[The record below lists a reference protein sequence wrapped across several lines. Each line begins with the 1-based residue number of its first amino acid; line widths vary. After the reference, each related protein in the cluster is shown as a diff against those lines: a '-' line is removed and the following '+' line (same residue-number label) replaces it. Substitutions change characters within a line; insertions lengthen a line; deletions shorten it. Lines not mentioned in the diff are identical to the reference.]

1 MIGET
6 STAPLNGDFTFDAD
20 GPILVMEALCKNYH
34 LGSNLLRVLREID
47 LTINSGEYVAIMGP
61 SGSGKS
67 TLLNM
72 IGCLD
77 RPSSGEYLL
86 GGQSVADLDDD
97 ELSMIR
103 GARIG
108 FVFQSFNLIAQLN
121 VVENVEIPMYY
132 QGWSE
137 RDSEERAREL
147 ATMVGLGDR
156 LDHRPSELSGGQQQ
170 RVAIARALSNDPLI
184 VLADEPTGNL
194 DSQSGSD
201 ILEILDGLHQ
211 EGKTLIVVTHD
222 EHIATCAERVIRLF
236 DGRIDKEEFNEKR

>member
-1 MIGET
+1 MIGDP
-6 STAPLNGDFTFDAD
+6 TANFGADFAFDTD
-20 GPILVMEALCKNYH
+20 GPILVMEQLCKNYQ
-34 LGSNLLRVLREID
+34 LGTHLLRVLRDID
-47 LTINSGEYVAIMGP
+47 LTIESGEYVAIMGP

-77 RPSSGEYLL
+77 RPSSGDYRL
-86 GGQSVADLDDD
+86 GGQSVAQLDDD

-121 VVENVEIPMYY
+121 VVENIEIPMYY
-132 QGWSE
+132 QGYSE
-137 RDSEERAREL
+137 RDSAERAEEL
-147 ATMVGLGDR
+147 AALVGLGDR
-156 LDHRPSELSGGQQQ
+156 MEHRPSELSGGQQQ

-184 VLADEPTGNL
+184 ILADEPTGNL
-194 DSQSGSD
+194 DSASGAD
-201 ILEILDGLHQ
+201 ILTILDRLHS

-222 EHIATCAERVIRLF
+222 EQIATCAERVIRLF
-236 DGRIDKEEFNEKR
+236 DGRIDKEEFNKKR

>member
-1 MIGET
+1 MI
-6 STAPLNGDFTFDAD
+6 DFRQEFEFDED
-20 GPILVMEALCKNYH
+20 GPILVMEDLCKSYQ
-34 LGSNLLRVLREID
+34 LGATELRVLREIN
-47 LTINSGEYVAIMGP
+47 LAIESGEYVAIMGP

-77 RPSSGEYLL
+77 RPTSGDYRL
-86 GGQSVADLDDD
+86 GGQSVSDLDDD
-97 ELSMIR
+97 DLSKIR

-121 VVENVEIPMYY
+121 VVENIEIPMYY
-132 QGWSE
+132 QGYTEHESA
-137 RDSEERAREL
+137 ERAREL
-147 ATMVGLGDR
+147 ATMVGLGER

-184 VLADEPTGNL
+184 ILADEPTGNL
-194 DSQSGSD
+194 DSSSGAD
-201 ILEILDGLHQ
+201 ILTILDRLHD

-222 EHIATCAERVIRLF
+222 EHIATRAERVIRLF
-236 DGRIDKEEFNEKR
+236 DGYVDKEEFNKR

>member
-1 MIGET
+1 MI
-6 STAPLNGDFTFDAD
+6 DFRQEFAFDED
-20 GPILVMEALCKNYH
+20 GPILVMEDLCKSYQ
-34 LGSNLLRVLREID
+34 LGSTELRVLREIN
-47 LTINSGEYVAIMGP
+47 LAIESGEYVAIMGP

-77 RPSSGEYLL
+77 RPTSGDYRL
-86 GGQSVADLDDD
+86 GGQSVSDLDDD
-97 ELSMIR
+97 ELSKIR

-121 VVENVEIPMYY
+121 VVENIEIPMYY
-132 QGWSE
+132 QGYTEHES
-137 RDSEERAREL
+137 DERAREL

-184 VLADEPTGNL
+184 ILADEPTGNL
-194 DSQSGSD
+194 DSSSGAD
-201 ILEILDGLHQ
+201 ILTILDRLHN

-222 EHIATCAERVIRLF
+222 EQIATRAERVIRLF
-236 DGRIDKEEFNEKR
+236 DGYVDKEEFNKR